1 MLQVQTNMRPM
12 TRVVCW
18 CRKEENSRGERE
30 QSQGTQGRRRQGGGG
45 GPQGRGAGCREA
57 NAAVGASRRRRSRR
71 PRRPASGV
79 IRGAHRVACANCPL
93 TSCAAKA
100 RPLDYGSVSTCTAD
114 WRLIWY
120 DAAGV
125 AQESVGKAVPDAM
138 PTKEMT
144 EQAAAKSDEELA
156 RERMSQWVKSDDAA
170 PLAEDSSAAG
180 SEAAED
186 SEAEEAGSAYEVQ
199 VPYTCSIPWTH
210 RFPRPH
216 CWRGHFSCVGVLSP
230 LQPAFCV
237 WPKLLL

>member
-1 MLQVQTNMRPM
+1 M
-12 TRVVCW
+12 
-18 CRKEENSRGERE
+18 
-30 QSQGTQGRRRQGGGG
+30 
-45 GPQGRGAGCREA
+45 
-57 NAAVGASRRRRSRR
+57 
-71 PRRPASGV
+71 
-79 IRGAHRVACANCPL
+79 
-93 TSCAAKA
+93 
-100 RPLDYGSVSTCTAD
+100 STCTAD

-120 DAAGV
+120 DVAGV
-125 AQESVGKAVPDAM
+125 AQESAGEAVPDAM

-199 VPYTCSIPWTH
+199 VPCTCSIPWTH

-216 CWRGHFSCVGVLSP
+216 CWRGHFSCVDMLPP

-237 WPKLLL
+237 WPKLHL